1 METVL
6 KCTEERAPHRRVSMR
21 ASVYIMAVADLEGF
35 HRFPLKPP
43 FGLAMYTR
51 SVFYADDY
59 DMWKLPLPARLI

>member
-1 METVL
+1 
-6 KCTEERAPHRRVSMR
+6 
-21 ASVYIMAVADLEGF
+21 MADPEGF

-59 DMWKLPLPARLI
+59 DMWKPPLPAKLIEKSKQQPTYECFE